1 MSVESIS
8 LEFIRRENAVIL
20 MVNAEYLNGY
30 ISAMAELLQA
40 IFVCR
45 KQVFRNTV
53 SYVLILSSLSDI

>member
-1 MSVESIS
+1 MSIKSIS

-30 ISAMAELLQA
+30 ISVMAEILQA

-45 KQVFRNTV
+45 KQVFRSTM
-53 SYVLILSSLSDI
+53 SYVLILSSLSNI